1 MRKSISNR
9 ILFIL
14 ILLTFLFILNTVLS
28 GVTNSQVK
36 LSADLMSESFVK
48 LQAAQLNLEKEK
60 SVIESSIQS
69 YVLGGDNKHKEIAET
84 ILNQVEQANHEIS
97 SIVGITD
104 EFTVKAM
111 TGVLQEAY
119 QSYYKDSKAFLQQ
132 ATTMAEYVHKGDLT
146 AVQENYSVLESL
158 SEAMT
163 MSESEFQSTLD
174 RQIEHENSLIKSRVT
189 RSTIIVWSMAAVFI
203 VSAVI
208 AFWVFIKT
216 IITPLKNANSR
227 LSEMVEN
234 LENDEG
240 DLTARIDNNSKD
252 EVGQMI
258 NGINQFLDALQ
269 NAIVSIKSGSNR
281 ITITS
286 ENMSSQIMESKT
298 STTEISASLN
308 DLSASM
314 EEISSTIQS
323 FDAGA
328 QEVLS
333 SANMIARDAS
343 SNTDHVENIVER
355 ADAIHLQTNESKQQ
369 TELVIK
375 GIKQTMDTAIE
386 NSRSV
391 EKIHELTTDILGI
404 SAQTNLLALNA
415 SIEAA
420 RAGEAGQGFAVVAEE
435 VRELAENTRESA
447 TYIQSISEMV
457 TNSVEDLVSNA
468 NEIMVYIMEKVLKDY
483 DDFVDVA
490 NTYKQDVDMIRETLT
505 RFSTKSE
512 DLNRIS
518 TAMAAGI
525 QEITAAIEESTY
537 AMVESNENT
546 ANLLES
552 MTAIANEAAHNEVI
566 ANELNEQVDKFK
578 KVEE

>member
-119 QSYYKDSKAFLQQ
+119 QSYYKDSKVFLQQ

-333 SANMIARDAS
+333 TANMIARDAS

-355 ADAIHLQTNESKQQ
+355 ADAIHLQTNESKQH

>member
-119 QSYYKDSKAFLQQ
+119 QSYYKDSKVFLQQ

>member
-14 ILLTFLFILNTVLS
+14 VLLTFLFILNTVLS

-48 LQAAQLNLEKEK
+48 LQGAQLNLEKEK
-60 SVIESSIQS
+60 GVIESSIQS
-69 YVLGGDNKHKEIAET
+69 YVLGGENKNKETAEM
-84 ILNQVEQANHEIS
+84 IMKQVEQANIEIS
-97 SIVGITD
+97 TIVSITD

-111 TGVLQEAY
+111 NEVLQEAY
-119 QSYYKDSKAFLQQ
+119 QPYYKDSKAFLQQ
-132 ATTMAEYVHKGDLT
+132 ATTVAEQIHKGDLP
-146 AVQENYSVLESL
+146 AVKENYSVLESL

-163 MSESEFQSTLD
+163 VSENEFQLTLD
-174 RQIEHENSLIKSRVT
+174 RQIEHENLLIKSRVT

-203 VSAVI
+203 VSAAI
-208 AFWVFIKT
+208 AFWLFIKT
-216 IITPLKNANSR
+216 IITPLKNANNR

-234 LENDEG
+234 FKNDEG

-258 NGINQFLDALQ
+258 NGINQFLDTLQ
-269 NAIVSIKSGSNR
+269 NAIVSIKLGSNR
-281 ITITS
+281 INITS
-286 ENMSSQIMESKT
+286 ENMSSQIMESKA
-298 STTEISASLN
+298 STTEISSSLN

-355 ADAIHLQTNESKQQ
+355 ADTIRIQTNESKQQ
-369 TELVIK
+369 TELVVK
-375 GIKQTMDTAIE
+375 EIKQTMDTAIE

-447 TYIQSISEMV
+447 TYIQNISEMV

-490 NTYKQDVDMIRETLT
+490 NTYKQDVDMISETLA

-512 DLNRIS
+512 DLDRIS
-518 TAMAAGI
+518 TTMAAGI

-552 MTAIANEAAHNEVI
+552 MTAIANEATNNEGI
-566 ANELNEQVDKFK
+566 ANELNEQVNKFK
-578 KVEE
+578 KVE